1 MIIDKKYE
9 LLEKLSEGSF
19 GQVYKGKNVRTD
31 ELVAVKIERK
41 NGSVISSL
49 KNEAKIYQYLAK
61 ETGFINLKWYNS
73 NEKFTYLVT
82 DLLVCSL
89 TTLVKLRGSLDL
101 KVVLQIGIQVIKR
114 VQTLHGKYLL
124 HRDVKPDNYMLD
136 TNKQICLID
145 FGLCKRYDHNGVHIE
160 EKQITSMVGSINF
173 VSLNVHKGIEP
184 SRRDDVESCIYII
197 IYLLLNG
204 NLPWLLEKDMKKIT
218 YIKEQLTNS
227 ELMPIFIQN
236 MLENVHQLK
245 FNSEPDYGALISILE
260 TELLKI

>member
-19 GQVYKGKNVRTD
+19 GQVYKGKHVRTG
-31 ELVAVKIERK
+31 ELVAIKMEHK
-41 NGSVISSL
+41 NGSTVGSL

-61 ETGFINLKWYNS
+61 EPGFINLKWYNS
-73 NEKFTYLVT
+73 NENFTYLVT

-89 TTLVKLRGSLDL
+89 TTLVKLKGPLDL

-114 VQTLHGKYLL
+114 IQTLHGKYLL

-136 TNKQICLID
+136 SNKQLCLID

-173 VSLNVHKGIEP
+173 VSLNVHKCIEP

-204 NLPWLLEKDMKKIT
+204 NLPWIKEPNIKKIA
-218 YIKEQLTNS
+218 YIKEQLTNN
-227 ELMPIFIQN
+227 ELVPIFIKN
-236 MLENVHQLK
+236 MLENIRELA
-245 FNSEPDYGALISILE
+245 FNSEPDYGELISILE